1 MGWKGHGVIK
11 MASVEKSTSCGGGF
25 VVSYTKRTGE
35 MKILRVDIANEEM
48 TFKILDESWKSIGGS
63 AFVAKI
69 MNEEVPPTADPLGP
83 DNLFIIAVGPLAGT
97 QAPQLGRISIGA
109 KSPLTLGIKEANS
122 GGPAAQ
128 ILDRLGIRAVIIQG
142 TPRDDRLFCLFIS
155 KDKTT
160 LVPADEY
167 KGMKNY
173 ELADR
178 LRKHYGEKVAVIC
191 TGIAGERKYRGASVS
206 LTDIFGDPSRNA
218 ARGGLG
224 AVMGSKGLKAIIIDP
239 SHVGQVDIAHP
250 EEFRKIVKSWTD
262 TLTHDINCSLYSRF
276 GTPFAVSNSASQGTL
291 PSNNYRSGRP
301 ENFVA
306 VSGNSIQKIL
316 FERGG
321 KMHGCMPGCV
331 VQCSIIYPDKDGK
344 RLCSAY
350 EYETIAMLGTNLGIT
365 DNDAIGRLKWMCDDL
380 GVDAIE
386 TGSSLG
392 LAADAG
398 RMSFGDWESAARLFE
413 EIEKET
419 PFGLALG
426 NGVVATARYLNVT
439 RVPAYKGQ
447 AIPGHDPR
455 SVKGTGVT
463 YFTSPMGADHTAGLT
478 YRNPRNKDKQA
489 ENSLK
494 SQIQA
499 ATCDAFGYCLNSVPG
514 GRASIYQLFAD
525 LMNARYGLG
534 LTPEDILGIGK
545 QTLKDQLAF
554 NEKAEFS
561 KMDPKAT
568 PFVREEAI
576 APTGQVFDVDDG
588 EMGNIWKGL
597 DSYQEK
603 DKVWEVRIP
612 PLPEMMFGAGV
623 VKNMG
628 ERIQPLKIKKA
639 LLTTDPM
646 MFSMGRAEEVR
657 KILESSGISTV
668 IFSEVE
674 PDPPIELVER
684 IGKIYADHG
693 CDGIVGLGGGSSMDT
708 AKAVGLRVTHA
719 GEMREYE
726 SIVGGTAKIKPLLP
740 PIICIPTT
748 SGTGSEVNPYA
759 VITDKERDLKFML
772 MSNYF
777 IPRLAV
783 IDPQYCKTM
792 PARLTV
798 ESGIDALAH
807 CIEGYVSL
815 AIPYHPYFE
824 AMAVYGVKLI
834 GRSLIRAY
842 QNGEDIA
849 ARTDMCMAAICGGLA
864 FLKGLGMGHAMTHV
878 LGAHYHLPHG
888 RAALYG
894 LLCFVKANQETCKEQ
909 FIDLAQLLNRSNDLE
924 ESLRDF
930 YKKLD
935 IAVSLKV
942 LGIPRDDLKSIA
954 FYTSRDAV
962 NMATNPASVSEKRIL
977 ELLQEIYE

>member
-1 MGWKGHGVIK
+1 
-11 MASVEKSTSCGGGF
+11 
-25 VVSYTKRTGE
+25 
-35 MKILRVDIANEEM
+35 MKILRVDMTNKKVTFENPEE
-48 TFKILDESWKSIGGS
+48 EWKSIGGS
-63 AFVAKI
+63 ALITKI
-69 MNEEVPPTADPLGP
+69 MNKEVPPATDPLGP
-83 DNLFIIAVGPLAGT
+83 ENLFIVAVGPLAGT
-97 QAPQLGRISIGA
+97 GAPQLGRISVGA

-128 ILDRLGIRAVIIQG
+128 ILDRLGIRAIIVQG
-142 TPRDDRLFCLFIS
+142 APHDHRLYGLFIS

-160 LVPADEY
+160 LIPADEY
-167 KGMKNY
+167 RRLKNY
-173 ELADR
+173 ELVSK
-178 LRKHYGEKVAVIC
+178 LREQYGEKIAVIS
-191 TGIAGERKYRGASVS
+191 TGIAGEMKYKGASVS
-206 LTDIFGDPSRNA
+206 FTDIFGDPSRNA

-224 AVMGSKGLKAIIIDP
+224 AVMGSKGLKAIMIDP
-239 SHVGQVDIAHP
+239 SQTAQVDIANP
-250 EEFRKIVKSWTD
+250 EEFRKIVKSWVV
-262 TLTHDINCSLYSRF
+262 TLKHDISCSLYSRF
-276 GTPFAVSNSASQGTL
+276 GTPFAISNSASHGTL

-301 ENFVA
+301 TNFIA
-306 VSGNSIQKIL
+306 VSGDSIQKIL

-365 DNDAIGRLKWMCDDL
+365 DPDAIARLKFMCDDL

-398 RMSFGDWESAARLFE
+398 KMSFGDWESAARLLA

-419 PFGLALG
+419 PLGLALG
-426 NGVVATARYLNVT
+426 NGVVATAQYLNVS
-439 RVPAYKGQ
+439 RIPAYKGQ
-447 AIPGHDPR
+447 AIPAHDPR

-478 YRNPRNKDKQA
+478 YRIPKNREKQA
-489 ENSLK
+489 ENSLR

-514 GRASIYQLFAD
+514 GRASIYQFFAD
-525 LMNARYGLG
+525 LMNARYGLR
-534 LTPEDILGIGK
+534 LTPKDIMEIGK
-545 QTLKDQLAF
+545 QTLRDQLAF

-561 KMDPKAT
+561 KMDSKAAA
-568 PFVREEAI
+568 FVREEAI
-576 APTGQVFDVDDG
+576 TPTGQVFDVNDA
-588 EMGNIWKGL
+588 EIEKVWKGL

-603 DKVWEVRIP
+603 EKVWEIRIP
-612 PLPEMMFGAGV
+612 PLPDMMFGAGV
-623 VKNMG
+623 VENMG
-628 ERIQPLKIKKA
+628 ERIRQLKIKKV
-639 LLTTDPM
+639 LLTTDPV
-646 MFSMGRAEEVR
+646 MFSMGRADEVR

-674 PDPPIELVER
+674 PDPPIELIEKA
-684 IGKIYADHG
+684 GKIYTDNH
-693 CDGIVGLGGGSSMDT
+693 CDGILGLGGGSSMDT

-726 SIVGGTAKIKPLLP
+726 SIVGGSAKIKPLLP

-772 MSNYF
+772 MSNHL

-783 IDPQYCKTM
+783 IDPLYCKTM
-792 PARLTV
+792 PASLTV
-798 ESGIDALAH
+798 ESGIDAMAH

-824 AMAVYGVKLI
+824 AMAVYGVKLV
-834 GRSLIRAY
+834 GRSLIQAY
-842 QNGEDIA
+842 KNGNDIA
-849 ARTDMCMAAICGGLA
+849 ARTDMCMAAICGGIA
-864 FLKGLGMGHAMTHV
+864 FLKGLGIGHAMTHV
-878 LGAHYHLPHG
+878 LGAHYHIPHG
-888 RAALYG
+888 RAAIYG
-894 LLCFVKANQETCKEQ
+894 LLCFVKANKETCKEQ
-909 FIDLAQLLNRSNDLE
+909 FIDMAQLLNRSNDLE
-924 ESLRDF
+924 GSLLEF
-930 YKKLD
+930 YRKLD
-935 IAVSLKV
+935 IPISLKAH
-942 LGIPRDDLKSIA
+942 GIPKDDLKKIA
-954 FYTSRDAV
+954 FHTSRDAV
-962 NMATNPASVSEKRIL
+962 NMATDPTSISQQKIL
-977 ELLQEIYE
+977 ELLLEIYE

>member
-1 MGWKGHGVIK
+1 
-11 MASVEKSTSCGGGF
+11 
-25 VVSYTKRTGE
+25 
-35 MKILRVDIANEEM
+35 MKILRVDIKNEKVTSEN
-48 TFKILDESWKSIGGS
+48 LDEEWKAIGGS
-63 AFVAKI
+63 AFIAKI
-69 MNEEVPPTADPLGP
+69 MNKEVPPAADPLGP
-83 DNLFIIAVGPLAGT
+83 ENLFIVAVGPLAGT
-97 QAPQLGRISIGA
+97 GAPQLGRISVGG

-128 ILDRLGIRAVIIQG
+128 MFDRLGLRAIVVQG
-142 TPRDDRLFCLFIS
+142 TPGTQRLSCLFIS

-160 LVPADEY
+160 LIPADEFR
-167 KGMKNY
+167 GLKNY
-173 ELADR
+173 ELVSQ
-178 LRKHYGEKVAVIC
+178 LRKQYGEKIAVIS
-191 TGIAGERKYRGASVS
+191 TGIAGERRYKGASVS
-206 LTDIFGDPSRNA
+206 FTDIFGDPSRNA

-239 SHVGQVDIAHP
+239 TQAGQVDIAHP
-250 EEFRKIVKSWTD
+250 GEFRKIVKSWVD
-262 TLTHDINCSLYSRF
+262 ILKHDISCSLYSCF
-276 GTPFAVSNSASQGTL
+276 GTPFAISNSASQGTL

-301 ENFVA
+301 ANFIA

-316 FERGG
+316 FDRGG

-331 VQCSIIYPDKDGK
+331 VQCSIIYPDKDGN
-344 RLCSAY
+344 RLCAAY
-350 EYETIAMLGTNLGIT
+350 EYETIALLGTNLGIT
-365 DNDAIGRLKWMCDDL
+365 DPDAIARLKFMCDDL
-380 GVDAIE
+380 GLDAIE

-398 RMSFGDWESAARLFE
+398 KMQFGDWQSAARLLE

-419 PFGLALG
+419 PLGVALG
-426 NGVVATARYLNVT
+426 NGVVATAQYLKIS

-478 YRNPRNKDKQA
+478 YKMPRNRDKQA

-514 GRASIYQLFAD
+514 GRASIYQFFAD
-525 LMNARYGLG
+525 LMNARYGLQ
-534 LTPEDILGIGK
+534 LIPADIMEIGK
-545 QTLKDQLAF
+545 QTLRDQLAF

-561 KMDPKAT
+561 KTDLKAAA
-568 PFVREEAI
+568 FIREERI
-576 APTGQVFDVDDG
+576 TPTDQVFDVDDA
-588 EMGNIWKGL
+588 EIKKLWKGL
-597 DSYQEK
+597 DSFQEK
-603 DKVWEVRIP
+603 EKVWEVRIP
-612 PLPEMMFGAGV
+612 PLPDMMFGAGV
-623 VKNMG
+623 VSNMG
-628 ERIQPLKIKKA
+628 ERIRGLKIKKV
-639 LLTTDPM
+639 LLTTDPV
-646 MFSMGRAEEVR
+646 MFSMGRADEVR
-657 KILESSGISTV
+657 KILGSNGISTV
-668 IFSEVE
+668 IFSDVE
-674 PDPPIELVER
+674 PDPPIELIEKV
-684 IGKIYADHG
+684 GKIYTDNG

-719 GEMREYE
+719 GEMREFE
-726 SIVGGTAKIKPLLP
+726 SIVGGTAKIKPPLP
-740 PIICIPTT
+740 PIVCIPTT

-772 MSNYF
+772 MSNHL

-792 PARLTV
+792 PASLTV

-834 GRSLIRAY
+834 GRSLIQAY
-842 QNGEDIA
+842 KDGNDIA

-864 FLKGLGMGHAMTHV
+864 FLKGLGIGHAITHV
-878 LGAHYHLPHG
+878 LGAHYHMPHG
-888 RAALYG
+888 RAATYG
-894 LLCFVKANQETCKEQ
+894 LLCFVKANKETCKEQ
-909 FIDLAQLLNRSNDLE
+909 FIDMAQLLNRSNDLE
-924 ESLRDF
+924 EGLLEF
-930 YKKLD
+930 YNKLD
-935 IAVSLKV
+935 IPISLKA
-942 LGIPRDDLKSIA
+942 LGIPKDDLKKIA

-962 NMATNPASVSEKRIL
+962 NMATDPTSISQQKIL
-977 ELLQEIYE
+977 ELLLEIYE

>member
-1 MGWKGHGVIK
+1 L
-11 MASVEKSTSCGGGF
+11 ENL
-25 VVSYTKRTGE
+25 GE
-35 MKILRVDIANEEM
+35 E
-48 TFKILDESWKSIGGS
+48 WKSIGGS
-63 AFVAKI
+63 AFIAKI
-69 MNEEVPPTADPLGP
+69 MNKEVPPAADPLGP
-83 DNLFIIAVGPLAGT
+83 ENLFIVAIGPLAGT
-97 QAPQLGRISIGA
+97 GAPQLGRISVGA

-128 ILDRLGIRAVIIQG
+128 ILDRLGIRAIIVHG
-142 TPRDDRLFCLFIS
+142 APLDHRLYCLFIS

-160 LVPADEY
+160 FIPADEY
-167 KGMKNY
+167 RGLKNY
-173 ELADR
+173 ELVNK
-178 LRKHYGEKVAVIC
+178 LRKRYGEKIAVIS
-191 TGIAGERKYRGASVS
+191 TGIAGERKYKGASVS
-206 LTDIFGDPSRNA
+206 FTDMFGDPSRNA

-239 SHVGQVDIAHP
+239 SQAGQVDIAHP
-250 EEFRKIVKSWTD
+250 EEFRRVVKSWVD
-262 TLTHDINCSLYSRF
+262 TLKHDISCSLYSRF
-276 GTPFAVSNSASQGTL
+276 GTPFAISNSASQGTL

-301 ENFVA
+301 ANFIA
-306 VSGNSIQKIL
+306 VSGDSIQKIL

-331 VQCSIIYPDKDGK
+331 VRCSIIYPDKDGK

-365 DNDAIGRLKWMCDDL
+365 DPDAIARLKFMCDDL

-398 RMSFGDWESAARLFE
+398 KMQFGDWQSAARLLE

-419 PFGLALG
+419 ALGLALG
-426 NGVVATARYLNVT
+426 NGVVATAQYLSVN
-439 RVPAYKGQ
+439 RIPAYKGQ
-447 AIPGHDPR
+447 AIPAHDPR

-478 YRNPRNKDKQA
+478 YKMPRNRDKQA
-489 ENSLK
+489 ENSLR

-514 GRASIYQLFAD
+514 GRASIYQCFSD
-525 LMNARYGLG
+525 LMNARYGLL
-534 LTPEDILGIGK
+534 LTPNDIMEIGK
-545 QTLKDQLAF
+545 QTLRDQLAF

-561 KMDPKAT
+561 KMDSKA
-568 PFVREEAI
+568 PAFVREEKI
-576 APTGQVFDVDDG
+576 VPTGQVFDVDDV
-588 EMGNIWKGL
+588 EIENVWKGL
-597 DSYQEK
+597 DSFQEK
-603 DKVWEVRIP
+603 EKVWELRIP
-612 PLPEMMFGAGV
+612 PLPDMMFGAGV
-623 VKNMG
+623 VENMG
-628 ERIQPLKIKKA
+628 ERVRRLNVKKV
-639 LLTTDPM
+639 LLTTDPV
-646 MFSMGRAEEVR
+646 MFSLGRADEVR
-657 KILESSGISTV
+657 KILESSGILTV
-668 IFSEVE
+668 VFSDVE
-674 PDPPIELVER
+674 PDPPIELIEEA
-684 IGKIYADHG
+684 GKIYTDNV

-708 AKAVGLRVTHA
+708 AKAVGLRVSHA

-772 MSNYF
+772 MSNHL

-783 IDPQYCKTM
+783 VDPLYCKTM
-792 PARLTV
+792 PTGLTV

-807 CIEGYVSL
+807 CVEGYVSL

-834 GRSLIRAY
+834 GRSLTRAY
-842 QNGEDIA
+842 KNGNDIA
-849 ARTDMCMAAICGGLA
+849 ARTDLCMAAICGGLA
-864 FLKGLGMGHAMTHV
+864 FLKGLGVGHAITHV
-878 LGAHYHLPHG
+878 LGAHYHMPHG
-888 RAALYG
+888 RAAIYG
-894 LLCFVKANQETCKEQ
+894 LLCFVKANKETCREQ

-924 ESLRDF
+924 EGLLEF
-930 YKKLD
+930 YRKLD
-935 IAVSLKV
+935 IPISLKI
-942 LGIPRDDLKSIA
+942 LGIPKDDLKRIA
-954 FYTSRDAV
+954 FYASRDAV
-962 NMATNPASVSEKRIL
+962 NMATDPTSISQQKIL

>member
-1 MGWKGHGVIK
+1 
-11 MASVEKSTSCGGGF
+11 
-25 VVSYTKRTGE
+25 
-35 MKILRVDIANEEM
+35 MKILRVDMKHETIRFENLGEE
-48 TFKILDESWKSIGGS
+48 WKSIGGS
-63 AFVAKI
+63 AFIAKI
-69 MNEEVPPTADPLGP
+69 MNKEVPPTTDPLGP
-83 DNLFIIAVGPLAGT
+83 ENLFIVAVGPLAGT
-97 QAPQLGRISIGA
+97 GAPQLGRISVGA

-128 ILDRLGIRAVIIQG
+128 ILDRLGIRAIIVHG
-142 TPRDDRLFCLFIS
+142 APHDLRLYCLFIS
-155 KDKTT
+155 KDQTT
-160 LVPADEY
+160 FIPAEEY
-167 KGMKNY
+167 RSLKNY
-173 ELADR
+173 ELVSK
-178 LRKHYGEKVAVIC
+178 LRKQYGEKIAVLS
-191 TGIAGERKYRGASVS
+191 TGIAGERKYKGASVS
-206 LTDIFGDPSRNA
+206 FTDIFGDPSRNA

-239 SHVGQVDIAHP
+239 SQAGQVDLAHP
-250 EEFRKIVKSWTD
+250 EEFRKIVKSWVD
-262 TLTHDINCSLYSRF
+262 ILKHDISCSLYSRF
-276 GTPFAVSNSASQGTL
+276 GTPFAISNSASQGTL

-301 ENFVA
+301 PNFIA

-344 RLCSAY
+344 QLCSAY

-365 DNDAIGRLKWMCDDL
+365 DPDAIARLKFMCDDL

-398 RMSFGDWESAARLFE
+398 KMSFGDWESAARLLE

-419 PFGLALG
+419 PLGLALG
-426 NGVVATARYLNVT
+426 NGVVATAQYLNIS
-439 RVPAYKGQ
+439 RIPAYKGQ
-447 AIPGHDPR
+447 AIPAHDPR

-478 YRNPRNKDKQA
+478 YRIPRSKDKQA
-489 ENSLK
+489 ENSLR

-514 GRASIYQLFAD
+514 GRTSIYEFFAD
-525 LMNARYGLG
+525 LMNARYGLR
-534 LTPEDILGIGK
+534 LTPKDIMEIGK
-545 QTLKDQLAF
+545 QTLHDQLAF

-561 KMDPKAT
+561 KMDSKAVA
-568 PFVREEAI
+568 FVREEAI
-576 APTGQVFDVDDG
+576 SPTGQVFDVDDS
-588 EMGNIWKGL
+588 EIKNVWKGL

-603 DKVWEVRIP
+603 EKVWEIRIP
-612 PLPEMMFGAGV
+612 PLPDMMFGAGV
-623 VKNMG
+623 VENMG
-628 ERIQPLKIKKA
+628 ERIRQLKIKKI
-639 LLTTDPM
+639 LLTTDPVM
-646 MFSMGRAEEVR
+646 LSMGRADEVR

-674 PDPPIELVER
+674 PDPPIELIER
-684 IGKIYADHG
+684 AGKIYTDIG
-693 CDGIVGLGGGSSMDT
+693 CDGILGLGGGSSMDT
-708 AKAVGLRVTHA
+708 AKAVGLRVTHS

-772 MSNYF
+772 MSNHL

-783 IDPQYCKTM
+783 IDPNYCKTM
-792 PARLTV
+792 PASLTV
-798 ESGIDALAH
+798 ESGIDAMAH

-815 AIPYHPYFE
+815 AIPYHPYLE
-824 AMAVYGVKLI
+824 AMAVYGVKLV
-834 GRSLIRAY
+834 GRSLIQAY
-842 QNGEDIA
+842 KNGNDIG

-864 FLKGLGMGHAMTHV
+864 FLKGLGVGHAITHV
-878 LGAHYHLPHG
+878 LGAHYHIPHG
-888 RAALYG
+888 RAAIYG
-894 LLCFVKANQETCKEQ
+894 LLCFVKANKEACKEQ
-909 FIDLAQLLNRSNDLE
+909 FIDMAQLLSRSNDLE
-924 ESLRDF
+924 ESLLEF
-930 YKKLD
+930 YRKLD
-935 IAVSLKV
+935 IAISLKAH
-942 LGIPRDDLKSIA
+942 GIPKEDLKKIA
-954 FYTSRDAV
+954 FDTSRDAV
-962 NMATNPASVSEKRIL
+962 NMATDPTSISQQKIL
-977 ELLQEIYE
+977 ELLLEIYE